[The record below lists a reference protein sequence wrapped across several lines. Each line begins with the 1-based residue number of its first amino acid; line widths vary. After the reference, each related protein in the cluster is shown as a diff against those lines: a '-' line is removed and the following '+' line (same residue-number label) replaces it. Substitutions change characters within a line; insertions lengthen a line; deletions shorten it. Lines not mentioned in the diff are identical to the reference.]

1 MESEGRDWEVKLCTE
16 FEKVGTA
23 AAASFGGRR
32 WSFEAMQSL
41 LHPITESDSI
51 IREIIALLGLGKS
64 ACGED
69 IR

>member
-1 MESEGRDWEVKLCTE
+1 MESEGRDWEVKLCTG

-32 WSFEAMQSL
+32 RSCKAMQSPL
-41 LHPITESDSI
+41 YLITGSDSI
-51 IREIIALLGLGKS
+51 FREITALQGLGKS

-69 IR
+69 IW